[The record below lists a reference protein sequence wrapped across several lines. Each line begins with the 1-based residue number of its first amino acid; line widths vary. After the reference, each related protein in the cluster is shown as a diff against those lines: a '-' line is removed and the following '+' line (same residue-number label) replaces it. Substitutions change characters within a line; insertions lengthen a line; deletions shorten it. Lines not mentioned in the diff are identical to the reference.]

1 MRAEADEH
9 PAPVD
14 PEQRELVAALKNLL
28 LALPSL
34 QPLAPDG
41 IVAVEVRNAELL
53 MPALVDVLREGRAT
67 YCLGLHPRLPPI
79 TEQLPLLRA
88 LWPGP
93 LVCRWNLNR
102 LHGALGSKD
111 ARTLYQPFN
120 ALVDP
125 DPALRSTL
133 ARVILGTTC
142 AGFPAY
148 VTVNKAEG
156 QHRCPCTRWRKRF
169 CDNRLD
175 ALVRA
180 VLSSCPQRESRQ
192 KKPAGKR
199 VCRF

>member
-1 MRAEADEH
+1 MH
-9 PAPVD
+9 PALVD
-14 PEQRELVAALKNLL
+14 PEQRELVAALTSLL
-28 LALPSL
+28 LALPTL
-34 QPLAPDG
+34 QPLAPNG

-53 MPALVDVLREGRAT
+53 TPALVNVLREGRAT

-79 TEQLPLLRA
+79 IEQQPLLRA

-93 LVCRWNLNR
+93 LVCRWNLNH
-102 LHGALGSKD
+102 LQGALGSED
-111 ARTLYQPFN
+111 ARTLYQPFH

-125 DPALRSTL
+125 DPELRSTL
-133 ARVILGTTC
+133 ARVILGTTR

-148 VTVNKAEG
+148 VKVNNKAEG
-156 QHRCPCTRWRKRF
+156 RHRCPCTRWRKRF